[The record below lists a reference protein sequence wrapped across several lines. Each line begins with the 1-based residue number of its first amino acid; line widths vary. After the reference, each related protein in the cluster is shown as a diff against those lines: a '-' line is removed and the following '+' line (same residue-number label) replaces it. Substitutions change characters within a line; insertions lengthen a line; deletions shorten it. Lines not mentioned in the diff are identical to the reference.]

1 MEHLQSQSWNL
12 KRILSLIHHLYA
24 FICEFMLLN
33 LIVLFNN
40 ELKNYLK
47 YKYDIFVER
56 INLSICRSN
65 LFNVFWLKIN
75 RKQTFFISKLTVRGE
90 HLIPKSFLCAVL
102 LQNN

>member
-1 MEHLQSQSWNL
+1 MQVKNDLHYHESFLQAFTVMKGNVFKFNL
-12 KRILSLIHHLYA
+12 ILMHYGTFTVSILKSKKNFRSHPP

-65 LFNVFWLKIN
+65 LFNVF
-75 RKQTFFISKLTVRGE
+75 
-90 HLIPKSFLCAVL
+90 
-102 LQNN
+102 